1 MLLYD
6 LIKPHERS
14 FDPKLTKFHL
24 ALKFEQTL
32 KVGLL
37 SFAITA
43 LMCAQALSQEAPT
56 RRAHIDVT
64 RVTSGVSDRDMI
76 ARACTKSAIAAVSAH
91 AAGELSTV
99 LNEAAKVG
107 KGGSSN
113 NQFFNNLVK
122 AYRLDTSNDFLF
134 ASLFDARLNLMW
146 LEQLS
151 GAYSSDK
158 ELMFTTYLAA
168 RCGATAEPISS
179 P

>member
-1 MLLYD
+1 MTPGYLQLD
-6 LIKPHERS
+6 RP
-14 FDPKLTKFHL
+14 F
-24 ALKFEQTL
+24 

-43 LMCAQALSQEAPT
+43 LMSTQALSQEAPK
-56 RRAHIDVT
+56 RRAHIDPT
-64 RVTSGVSDRDMI
+64 RLTSGVSDRDMI
-76 ARACTKSAIAAVSAH
+76 ARACTKTAIAAISAH

-122 AYRLDTSNDFLF
+122 AYRLDTSDDFLF
-134 ASLFDARLNLMW
+134 ASLYDARLNLMW

-168 RCGATAEPISS
+168 RCGATADPISS

>member
-1 MLLYD
+1 MTPGCLQLD
-6 LIKPHERS
+6 RP
-14 FDPKLTKFHL
+14 F
-24 ALKFEQTL
+24 

-37 SFAITA
+37 SIAITV
-43 LMCAQALSQEAPT
+43 LMCTHAMSQEAPN
-56 RRAHIDVT
+56 RRAHIDLT
-64 RVTSGVSDRDMI
+64 RVTSGATDRDMI
-76 ARACTKSAIAAVSAH
+76 ARACTKTAIAAVSAH

-99 LNEAAKVG
+99 LNEAGKTG

-122 AYRLDTSNDFLF
+122 AYRLDTSDDFLF

-168 RCGATAEPISS
+168 RCGATAEPIFS